1 MEDVL
6 IHSVELTPQQLHTC
20 LRDFID
26 LIGKYFAEVRVSF
39 EYVSGDDTFS
49 DGESS
54 DQVCSPKKIIELVT
68 LAETTG
74 RAFLGCYDLDIRIG
88 EDEILFCHHSD
99 IHLPKNPK
107 TQAGNEILKT
117 LREQGLVLS
126 DWWLL

>member
-6 IHSVELTPQQLHTC
+6 IHSVELTPQQLHTY

-26 LIGKYFAEVRVSF
+26 LIGKYFAEVRVSI
-39 EYVSGDDTFS
+39 EYVSRDDIF
-49 DGESS
+49 GEGELS

-68 LAETTG
+68 LAEATG
-74 RAFLGCYDLDIRIG
+74 RAFLGYYDLSIRIG
-88 EDEILFCHHSD
+88 DDEILFCHHSE

-107 TQAGNEILKT
+107 TQAGNEILKA
-117 LREQGLVLS
+117 LREQRLVLP